1 MKTQGKMVNYVT
13 VSNGPTLQAS
23 CEYDLVSSSKRA
35 NIWWGPVIIV
45 QRRLNQRKEPMV
57 GK

>member
-13 VSNGPTLQAS
+13 VHNGPTLQAS

-45 QRRLNQRKEPMV
+45 QRRLNRRKEPTV